1 MTNLKSSSNHYQT
14 ATLPCGLRIVYQHQE
29 APVSYCGFMM
39 DCGTRDELT
48 PERFGIA
55 HFIEHILF
63 KGTKKRDSWHINNR
77 MESVGGE
84 LNAFTTKEE
93 TTFYS
98 VFLNHDYERA
108 IELLCDLVC
117 NPTAPERELQ
127 KEQEV
132 VIDEIMSYR
141 DTPSEL
147 IYDEF
152 ENRLFA
158 GHPLGHN
165 ILGSEETVRS
175 FHSEDCLQFIHEYY
189 TPQNAIFFFQGKAK
203 FEQVVKKVEKYWT
216 LRGVRSEELGV
227 RSEKL
232 GVRSDFARPA
242 SRPDGNSSLLTPN
255 SSLSEASSPI
265 VIHEGHHQSHVLLGA
280 RTYPIGHP
288 NAAALA
294 LINNMLGGPGMNSRL
309 NLTLRERRGLVYNV
323 ESNVTSY
330 SDTGYFGIYF
340 GCDHDDVKRCL
351 RLCQQEIDRL
361 ASAPLSAMQLAAAKR
376 QLKGQLG
383 VSSANM
389 ENNAILLAKNMLRLG
404 HCRSLEQTCAQID
417 NVSSELILTVMNQ
430 LFDKDLLRTVI
441 IE

>member
-1 MTNLKSSSNHYQT
+1 MANTKAALPDYQT
-14 ATLPCGLRIVYQHQE
+14 LTLPNGLRIVYRHIDS
-29 APVSYCGFMM
+29 PVCYCGFMI

-48 PERFGIA
+48 PESFGMA

-63 KGTKKRDSWHINNR
+63 KGTRKRDSWHINNR

-108 IELLCDLVC
+108 IELLCDLIC
-117 NPTAPERELQ
+117 HATAPERELI

-132 VIDEIMSYR
+132 VVDEIMSYR

-158 GHPLGHN
+158 NHPLGHN

-175 FHSEDCLQFIHEYY
+175 FHSEQCLRFIADHY
-189 TPQNAIFFFQGKAK
+189 TSDRAVFFFQGKVGFDK
-203 FEQVVKKVEKYWT
+203 VVRMVERHY
-216 LRGVRSEELGV
+216 ELGESFREQGAGFKV
-227 RSEKL
+227 QVSGFKVQVSGSRFQGS
-232 GVRSDFARPA
+232 GSRGATRSDDMP
-242 SRPDGNSSLLTPN
+242 
-255 SSLSEASSPI
+255 E
-265 VIHEGHHQSHVLLGA
+265 VITISEGHHQSHVLLGA
-280 RTYPIGHP
+280 ETYPIGHP
-288 NAAALA
+288 NAATVA
-294 LINNMLGGPGMNSRL
+294 LINNILGGPGMNSRL
-309 NLTLRERRGLVYNV
+309 NLALRERRGLVYNV

-330 SDTGYFGIYF
+330 TDTGYMGIYF

-351 RLCQQEIDRL
+351 RLCHQEIERL
-361 ASAPLSAMQLAAAKR
+361 AHAPLSPTQLAAAKR

-389 ENNAILLAKNMLRLG
+389 ENNAILLAKNLLRLG
-404 HCRSLEQTCAQID
+404 RVDSLEQTCSRID
-417 NVSSELILTVMNQ
+417 AITPELISTVMNQ
-430 LFDKDLLRTVI
+430 LFNKELLKTVI